1 MSSLQQQQ
9 PQVPVLLLK
18 EGTTETK
25 KKDAQKNNI
34 TAAKLIAQILKSS
47 LGPRGLDKMLVDP
60 IGDVTITNDGAT
72 ILKEIEVQ
80 HPVAK
85 MMVEVTK
92 SVDNEVG
99 DGTTSVAVLAGS
111 LLEKAEDLINK
122 NVHATVIVDGYRRA
136 SEKAVKILREIS
148 TEIDPQDRE
157 DLARIARTTMAS
169 KMVSGQSET
178 LADIVVDAILK
189 IAEEH
194 ESEETGTKRGGTSLE
209 SSKYKV
215 DLDNIKVEKKA
226 GASVNDSRWIE
237 GIVLD
242 KEVVHGGMP
251 KRIENARIALLN
263 CPLEVEKP
271 EFDAKLNINN
281 PNQMQKFL
289 DEENNMLK
297 SMVVKISSAGANVV
311 LCQKGIDDMAQHYL
325 ARGGMIA
332 VRRIKESDMSKLAK
346 ATGATIITN
355 IDEITSDDLG
365 NAQLVEERH
374 IETDKWVFIEGC
386 KNPKAIS
393 ILLRGG
399 SQRVV
404 DEVERSVHDALM
416 TVKDVVEYPYVVPGG
431 GAPEAIV
438 SREIREWSNSLEG
451 RAQLAAEQF
460 ADSIETIPLVL
471 AENAGMDPIDTQ
483 VQLRTKITNS
493 SKPKYGIDVINKKI
507 ADMNARNVYEPLAV
521 KEHIV
526 NGATEVASMIL
537 RIDDVIAAS
546 KSQIPPG
553 PPGGGMGGG
562 YGGGDYG
569 EDM

>member
-1 MSSLQQQQ
+1 MQQQQ

-80 HPVAK
+80 HPAAK

-148 TEIDPQDRE
+148 TEIDPQDRK

-215 DLDNIKVEKKA
+215 DLDNIKVERKA

-297 SMVVKISSAGANVV
+297 SMVDKISSAGANVV

-346 ATGATIITN
+346 ATGATMITN
-355 IDEITSDDLG
+355 IDEITSNDLG

-374 IETDKWVFIEGC
+374 VETDKWVFIEGC

-507 ADMNARNVYEPLAV
+507 ADMNVRNVYEPLAV

-546 KSQIPPG
+546 KSQTPPG